1 MSEPVLETTIGR
13 IRMRN
18 PVMVASGTFGYGP
31 EYAGYMNL
39 DGLGALV
46 VKGVSEKPCEGN
58 RTPRLVEVPGG
69 LGNAIGLQNPG
80 FEGFVSSYMPFLR
93 KLKTPVIVNI
103 WGRTL
108 EEYERIAARF
118 EEVEGV
124 AGLELNVS
132 CPNIKEGGIAF
143 GTDRA
148 VLAKVVKAVRGRT
161 TRTLIV
167 KLSPN
172 VTRIADFAATA
183 EESGADALSLMNT
196 YPAMVIDI
204 ETRRPVL
211 ANVTGGLSGP
221 AIHPIA
227 VKLVY
232 EAAKAVKIPVIG
244 MGGIREAADAIEFLI
259 AGARAV
265 AVGTANFTD
274 PATALRVADGIR
286 GFLARK
292 KLASVSDLVGTVKVG
307 S

>member
-1 MSEPVLETTIGR
+1 MTTPNLETTMGR
-13 IRMRN
+13 ITMVN

-31 EYAGYMNL
+31 EYADYMDL
-39 DGLGALV
+39 DSLGAMV
-46 VKGVSEKPCEGN
+46 VKGVSVEPWEGN
-58 RTPRLVEVPGG
+58 RTPRLVEVAGG
-69 LGNAIGLQNPG
+69 LVNAIGLQNPG
-80 FEGFVSSYMPFLR
+80 FDGFVSTYMPFLR
-93 KLKTPVIVNI
+93 KLHTPVIVNI

-108 EEYERIAARF
+108 EEYEAIAAKF
-118 EEVEGV
+118 ETVEGV

-143 GTDRA
+143 GTDLA
-148 VLAKVVKAVRGRT
+148 MLAKVVGAVRRRT

-172 VTRIADFAATA
+172 VTRIADFAKTA
-183 EESGADALSLMNT
+183 EEHGADALSLMNT

-232 EAAKAVKIPVIG
+232 EAAKAVKIPVVG
-244 MGGIREAADAIEFLI
+244 MGGIREAAEAIEFLI

-274 PATALRVADGIR
+274 PGTVPRVVAGIR
-286 GFLARK
+286 DYLVRHRLG
-292 KLASVSDLVGTVKVG
+292 SVSDLVGTVKVG

>member
-1 MSEPVLETTIGR
+1 MTSPNMEITIGK

-31 EYAGYMNL
+31 EYADYL
-39 DGLGALV
+39 DLNKLGALV
-46 VKGVSEKPCEGN
+46 VKGVSVEPWEGN
-58 RTPRLVEVPGG
+58 RTPRLIEVPGG
-69 LGNAIGLQNPG
+69 LVNAIGLQNPG
-80 FEGFVSSYMPFLR
+80 FDGFVSSYMPFLR
-93 KLKTPVIVNI
+93 GLETPVIVNI
-103 WGRTL
+103 WGRKL
-108 EEYERIAARF
+108 EEYEDIAARF
-118 EEVEGV
+118 EGVDGV

-148 VLAKVVKAVRGRT
+148 VLAQVVSAVRKRT

-172 VTRIADFAATA
+172 VTRIAEFAKTA
-183 EESGADALSLMNT
+183 EDNGADALSLMNT

-244 MGGIREAADAIEFLI
+244 MGGIREAADAVEFLI
-259 AGARAV
+259 AGASAV

-274 PATALRVADGIR
+274 PTSALRVADGIR
-286 GFLARK
+286 DYLVRHRMG
-292 KLASVSDLVGTVKVG
+292 SVSELVGTVRIG
-307 S
+307 T

>member
-1 MSEPVLETTIGR
+1 
-13 IRMRN
+13 MRN

-31 EYAGYMNL
+31 EYADYL
-39 DGLGALV
+39 DLNKLGALV
-46 VKGVSEKPCEGN
+46 VKGVSVEPWEGN
-58 RTPRLVEVPGG
+58 RTPRLIEVPGG
-69 LGNAIGLQNPG
+69 LVNAIGLQNPG
-80 FEGFVSSYMPFLR
+80 FDGFVSSYMPFLR
-93 KLKTPVIVNI
+93 GLETPVIVNI
-103 WGRTL
+103 WGRKL
-108 EEYERIAARF
+108 EEYEDIAARF
-118 EEVEGV
+118 EGVDGV

-148 VLAKVVKAVRGRT
+148 VLAQVVSAVRKRT

-172 VTRIADFAATA
+172 VTRIAEFAKTA
-183 EESGADALSLMNT
+183 EDNGADALSLMNT

-244 MGGIREAADAIEFLI
+244 MGGIREAADAVEFLI
-259 AGARAV
+259 AGASAV

-274 PATALRVADGIR
+274 PTSALRVADGIR
-286 GFLARK
+286 DYLVRHRMG
-292 KLASVSDLVGTVKVG
+292 SVSELVGTVRIG
-307 S
+307 T